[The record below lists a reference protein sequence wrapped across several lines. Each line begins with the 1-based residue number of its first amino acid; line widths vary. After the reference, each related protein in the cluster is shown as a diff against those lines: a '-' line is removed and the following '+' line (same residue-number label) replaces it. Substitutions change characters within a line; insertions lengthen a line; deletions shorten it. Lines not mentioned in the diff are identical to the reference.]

1 MPKEEASLEAY
12 FTEILQRI
20 NEIEEKTKINKNKI
34 NLLASSTIT
43 KYKKTEEEL
52 NGIRENLSKMA
63 DELEKLKQKVDYL
76 LSELPGLV
84 RKEDLSSIEKFIKLW
99 QPLKFATLEDVER
112 IVNRLMES
120 EMKARLKEKA
130 EKAEEK
136 VSKKENVM

>member
-76 LSELPGLV
+76 LSELPSLV

-120 EMKARLKEKA
+120 EIKARLKEKA

-136 VSKKENVM
+136 VNKKENVM

>member
-1 MPKEEASLEAY
+1 MPKEEAGLEAY

-43 KYKKTEEEL
+43 KYKKVEEEL
-52 NGIRENLSKMA
+52 NSIRENLSKMA

-76 LSELPGLV
+76 LSELPSLV

-120 EMKARLKEKA
+120 EIKARLKEKV
-130 EKAEEK
+130 EEG
-136 VSKKENVM
+136 

>member
-1 MPKEEASLEAY
+1 MPKEEAGLEAY

-43 KYKKTEEEL
+43 KYKKAEEEI
-52 NGIRENLSKMA
+52 NSIRENLSKMA

-76 LSELPGLV
+76 LSELPSLV

-120 EMKARLKEKA
+120 EIKARLKEKA
-130 EKAEEK
+130 EER
-136 VSKKENVM
+136 VNKKEN